1 MSAGKDSLGA
11 SISSLPVRDRSRLSY
26 RKRKVLREAGEAAEW
41 LRMVLAGDCPI
52 ESGIC
57 EAERS
62 IRMAVAE
69 LLAGSV
75 S

>member
-1 MSAGKDSLGA
+1 MLPRESQPVST
-11 SISSLPVRDRSRLSY
+11 ISNLRVRERTRLSY
-26 RKRKVLREAGEAAEW
+26 RRRKVLREAGEAAEW
-41 LRMVLAGDCPI
+41 LRMVAAGECPI